1 MKRSQIVLGLS
12 CVEDNMDT
20 IDLNDPR
27 LLERLRRR
35 DERAF
40 ALLFRHTRDRIY
52 NTVLR
57 MVGCRAEAQDVTQE
71 VYLKA
76 YRALAGFRG
85 EASLMS
91 WLYRI
96 AVNQVRSRIKYQ
108 SRRRRLYHDELQE
121 EHQRG
126 NRHTSTG
133 VEQPDRLLEGAR
145 LERFIARA
153 LHAMDE
159 DFREVVVLR
168 DIEGL
173 TYAEVQEATGL
184 EMGTVKSRLH
194 RGRSWLAER
203 LAERERGEESPALE
217 PPVEAGPRSAPLVLA
232 AFLSAEVG

>member
-1 MKRSQIVLGLS
+1 
-12 CVEDNMDT
+12 MDT
-20 IDLNDPR
+20 IDLNDPH

-35 DERAF
+35 DDQAF

-76 YRALAGFRG
+76 YRALAGFRA

-96 AVNQVRSRIKYQ
+96 AVNQVRSRIKYEA
-108 SRRRRLYHDELQE
+108 RRKRLYHDELQE
-121 EHQRG
+121 ELQVNH
-126 NRHTSTG
+126 RHTSTG

-145 LERFIARA
+145 LERFIVRA
-153 LHAMDE
+153 LHAMDP

-173 TYAEVQEATGL
+173 TYAQVQEATGL

-194 RGRSWLAER
+194 RGRSWLADR
-203 LAERERGEESPALE
+203 LAERDRGEPSPLLAA
-217 PPVEAGPRSAPLVLA
+217 PSSKPHRSTPLVLA
-232 AFLSAEVG
+232 AFLSTEVSG

>member
-1 MKRSQIVLGLS
+1 
-12 CVEDNMDT
+12 MDT
-20 IDLNDPR
+20 VDLNDPR

-57 MVGCRAEAQDVTQE
+57 MVGCKAEAQDVTQE
-71 VYLKA
+71 VYIKA
-76 YRALAGFRG
+76 YRALAGFRA
-85 EASLMS
+85 EASIMS

-96 AVNQVRSRIKYQ
+96 AVNQVRTRMKYEA
-108 SRRRRLYHDELQE
+108 RRKRLYHDELQE
-121 EHQRG
+121 EKQVNHKD
-126 NRHTSTG
+126 TSTG

-145 LERFIARA
+145 LERFIVRA
-153 LHAMDE
+153 LHAMDP

-173 TYAEVQEATGL
+173 TYGQVQEATGL

-194 RGRSWLAER
+194 RGRSWLSAR
-203 LAERERGEESPALE
+203 LAERERGEVSRELLCRRETGQS
-217 PPVEAGPRSAPLVLA
+217 SAPLVLA
-232 AFLSAEVG
+232 AFLSTEVGS

>member
-1 MKRSQIVLGLS
+1 
-12 CVEDNMDT
+12 MD
-20 IDLNDPR
+20 IIELNDPR
-27 LLERLRRR
+27 FIERLRAR

-40 ALLFRHTRDRIY
+40 TLLFRQTRDRIY

-76 YRALAGFRG
+76 YGALPAFRG
-85 EASLMS
+85 DASLTS

-108 SRRRRLYHDELQE
+108 SRRRKLYHDELQE
-121 EHQRG
+121 DLQRSG
-126 NRHTSTG
+126 KDLPAGLDR
-133 VEQPDRLLEGAR
+133 PDRRLEAAR
-145 LERFIARA
+145 LERFIVRA
-153 LHAMDE
+153 LRAME
-159 DFREVVVLR
+159 PDFREVVVLR

-173 TYAEVQEATGL
+173 TYEQVREATGL

-194 RGRSWLAER
+194 RGRSWLAGR
-203 LAERERGEESPALE
+203 LAERERGERRPALA
-217 PPVEAGPRSAPLVLA
+217 PSAEAGPRSAPLVLA